1 MFNSFLLLPRQFSS
15 RMSPVEFSNYIK
27 QRTSMQHPPFLQS
40 PNSGM
45 MGHNLKPMMSP
56 SRSLSPA
63 NHSAGLSI
71 NSDPF
76 YYHNNTNNNSHNQG
90 GYYASQQPYL
100 GSHQQQQQHHNH
112 HHHQM
117 GYGTGLTAGGSPLAT
132 PSPSAINN
140 PISSSISSISSAS
153 SSSASSSVSSSSLGD
168 HLLQF
173 GSGGAGPFGN
183 SSNRLS
189 AQMYNYYAG
198 AANEAPFMDN
208 GFFPPLNSASIVNQ
222 LEDSVPATSLLEEN
236 PKFGVIGGGLSGNII
251 QSEQSLDGSPCNEN
265 NNNIGGATDPSSA
278 NGSNNSLENLQ
289 SNTFYGG
296 SSGSP
301 FPQLLVAN

>member
-1 MFNSFLLLPRQFSS
+1 
-15 RMSPVEFSNYIK
+15 MSPVEFSNYIK
-27 QRTSMQHPPFLQS
+27 QRTSMQQPPFLQS

-56 SRSLSPA
+56 SRSLSPS

-76 YYHNNTNNNSHNQG
+76 YYHNNNNNNNHSQG
-90 GYYASQQPYL
+90 GFYGSQQPYL
-100 GSHQQQQQHHNH
+100 GSHQQQQQQQHHSH
-112 HHHQM
+112 QHHHQM
-117 GYGTGLTAGGSPLAT
+117 GFGAGLTAGGSPLAT
-132 PSPSAINN
+132 PLPSAINN

-173 GSGGAGPFGN
+173 GNGGPGPFGGN
-183 SSNRLS
+183 TSNRLS
-189 AQMYNYYAG
+189 AQMYNYYA
-198 AANEAPFMDN
+198 AATNEAPFMDN
-208 GFFPPLNSASIVNQ
+208 GFFAPLSSASIGNQ
-222 LEDSVPATSLLEEN
+222 LEDSVPATSLLLEDN

-251 QSEQSLDGSPCNEN
+251 QSEQSLDGITSNETN
-265 NNNIGGATDPSSA
+265 NNMGGTADPSSA
-278 NGSNNSLENLQ
+278 NGSPNPGENLQ
-289 SNTFYGG
+289 SNTFYSG